1 MEPIIT
7 IEHIFVRLPAV
18 SVVVEDYVPP
28 RIPNPTEAELATVP
42 ARFRCVTCRRNKG
55 KDCFGGYVAGE
66 RVCRTCFPIT
76 DEHDILAL
84 QPREHRPATRLDHRH
99 PPLVKDV
106 WSGITAEML
115 AEAEYIETNIIARL

>member
-1 MEPIIT
+1 MEPIIS

-42 ARFRCVTCRRNKG
+42 ARFRCVICRRNKE
-55 KDCFGGYVAGE
+55 KKWFGGYVAGE
-66 RVCRTCFPIT
+66 RVCRICFSII

-84 QPREHRPATRLDHRH
+84 QPISHRPATRRDRNH

-115 AEAEYIETNIIARL
+115 AEAEYIEINIIAKL